1 MRQLFPELDSLL
13 SEQLQLFLAMMEK
26 QTFVLEELRKDE
38 KDFQIIMT
46 TLKSKEELV
55 VEVGQNLEKSR
66 PQIAMWLQEK
76 DALSKE
82 PEYQGIELKLNQ
94 IEEVANQLK
103 VLDEELI
110 KIMNPPSDDDPMN
123 RINAYRALQ

>member
-1 MRQLFPELDSLL
+1 MSQLFPELDSLL
-13 SEQLQLFLAMMEK
+13 GEQLQLFHSMMEK
-26 QTFVLEELRKDE
+26 QTFVLEELKKSE
-38 KDFQIIMT
+38 KDFQLIMT
-46 TLKSKEELV
+46 TLKTKEDLV
-55 VEVGQNLEKSR
+55 IKIGENLEKSR
-66 PQIAMWLQEK
+66 PQIAMWLQDK
-76 DALSKE
+76 DTLSKE
-82 PEYQGIELKLNQ
+82 PEYEGIEVKLNQ

>member
-1 MRQLFPELDSLL
+1 MSQLFPELDSLL
-13 SEQLQLFLAMMEK
+13 GEQLQLFNSMMEK
-26 QTFVLEELRKDE
+26 QTFVLEELKKSE
-38 KDFQIIMT
+38 KDFQLIMT
-46 TLKSKEELV
+46 TLKTKEDLV
-55 VEVGQNLEKSR
+55 IKVGENLEKSR

-76 DALSKE
+76 DTLSKK
-82 PEYQGIELKLNQ
+82 PEYAGIETKLNQ